1 MVCIIPN
8 LQAEIWY
15 YTEKY
20 LSKNPKPTRKK
31 KKKRGIVQHLLN
43 SSDSEE
49 HLPCS
54 SVQMFF

>member
-31 KKKRGIVQHLLN
+31 KKRGIVQHLLN